1 MYSIIQNTH
10 THIYI
15 YMHIQTRSQRM
26 LPSRHLC
33 QEVEARPVDAWQ
45 IGMRTTSGSGSADSA
60 FSSVEILDDTFSD
73 PRHEL
78 TEIWYCLWSQWGLRL
93 WFCVWYH
100 VQHAVPLSH
109 CLEAIQHHLGPL
121 KLNYAYVPIVT
132 GYIAKESAP
141 DCSI

>member
-1 MYSIIQNTH
+1 MILYSVYIYIYIYYILHIYTLCMYSIIQNTH
-10 THIYI
+10 T

-93 WFCVWYH
+93 
-100 VQHAVPLSH
+100 
-109 CLEAIQHHLGPL
+109 
-121 KLNYAYVPIVT
+121 
-132 GYIAKESAP
+132 
-141 DCSI
+141 

>member
-1 MYSIIQNTH
+1 
-10 THIYI
+10 
-15 YMHIQTRSQRM
+15 MHIQTRSQRM

-93 WFCVWYH
+93 
-100 VQHAVPLSH
+100 
-109 CLEAIQHHLGPL
+109 
-121 KLNYAYVPIVT
+121 
-132 GYIAKESAP
+132 
-141 DCSI
+141 